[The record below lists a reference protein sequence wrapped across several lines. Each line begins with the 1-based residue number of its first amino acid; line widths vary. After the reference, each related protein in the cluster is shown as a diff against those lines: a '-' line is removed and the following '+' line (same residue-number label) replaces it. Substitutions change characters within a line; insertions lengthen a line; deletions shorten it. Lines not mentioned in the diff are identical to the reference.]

1 MFRTIHSFDCVG
13 LDWGRGWSMECTYI
27 QHSVVE
33 KPKGRPQVLHDT
45 HSPYLKLSFYLQFSV
60 ELCSMIHAQ
69 VFAIQT
75 PSPESHPNV
84 LAPFLRPIRGM
95 KLEKIVLRLGELAHG
110 QEELSQK
117 NWHLEDDI
125 VITVGC
131 GGKLSLDG
139 YWGSY
144 RSRSE
149 HSEQS

>member
-1 MFRTIHSFDCVG
+1 
-13 LDWGRGWSMECTYI
+13 MECAYI

-45 HSPYLKLSFYLQFSV
+45 PPPFLKLSIYLQVSV

-69 VFAIQT
+69 VIAIQT

-84 LAPFLRPIRGM
+84 LAPFLRPIRGR
-95 KLEKIVLRLGELAHG
+95 KLEKMVLRLGELAHG
-110 QEELSQK
+110 QEEFSQK
-117 NWHLEDDI
+117 NRHLEDYI

-139 YWGSY
+139 YWGGY